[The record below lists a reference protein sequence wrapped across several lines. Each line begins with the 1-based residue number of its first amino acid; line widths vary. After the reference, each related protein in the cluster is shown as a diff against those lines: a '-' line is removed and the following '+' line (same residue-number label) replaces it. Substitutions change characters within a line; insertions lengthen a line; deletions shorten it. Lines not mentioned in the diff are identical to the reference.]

1 MDCMGARSKP
11 KMREK
16 SRRSLLIVGLLP
28 CLLGMGTAS
37 GYAQVSKPYVEE
49 ALAEH
54 SRDVPSR
61 EYQLQEFLL
70 KRIPQLP
77 IPTTP
82 ALWTAEEARVRK
94 HVLDDVAYHGWPR
107 EWIDAAPKFEEMGI
121 IETSHEYRIHKLRF
135 EVVPGFHSTA
145 LLYEPVR
152 ITGRV
157 PAILNLLGHEPD
169 GIGVE
174 YEQKR
179 CINFAKRGIIAL
191 DLEFI
196 GFGELANPEN
206 AHDFASLLNL
216 VGSNALGIFYLSMR
230 RGLDYLSGL
239 QEVDTTRIGV
249 TGLSGGGWQTVMLSA
264 LDSRVAVAV
273 EVAGIGSR
281 ESNLTHPVDTDEIEE
296 DAPDLMQDED
306 YPELLALRAPRPT
319 MEIHNGT
326 DSCCFRAPLVKPY
339 IYDQVKPFFQLY
351 GASDNLAWRE
361 NLYPGTHNYQLDNR
375 NQAYRFF
382 SAHFQLSLLDGEIYS
397 DDEIRTPQELSV
409 GVPDDNLTFV
419 TLARKLAQ
427 QIHHEP
433 APTDSKARQ
442 AWATA
447 EREKLE
453 SVVRYQPVSMVR
465 ALLVDNDRTFDF
477 RTLSYRSDFSNDLS
491 ANGILFREEA
501 APENAPATIV
511 LDDKGYKA
519 ATNIVAQRVDR
530 GKQVLALDLL
540 FNGDQLPN
548 RVSWELLTDSSGAR
562 PLGLEA
568 AQLVAI
574 ARWLHSTT
582 GQPVEVETDGIRNQV
597 IALTAAAIAPE
608 DFSAVVNR
616 NGMKSLSHLIDTPV
630 PFRSAPELFCL
641 DLYRYFDIDT
651 LAALAAPGKIVALNS
666 LR

>member
-1 MDCMGARSKP
+1 MDSASA
-11 KMREK
+11 
-16 SRRSLLIVGLLP
+16 RRSLITVGILP
-28 CLLGMGTAS
+28 FLFGTEVVS
-37 GYAQVSKPYVEE
+37 IYAQVSKPYVEQ
-49 ALAEH
+49 ALAQA

-61 EYQLQEFLL
+61 QYQLQEFLL

-77 IPTTP
+77 VPATP
-82 ALWTAEEARVRK
+82 ASWSAEEERIRK
-94 HVLDDVAYHGWPR
+94 HVLDDLVYHGWPR
-107 EWIDAAPKFEEMGI
+107 DWIDAAPQFEEMGI
-121 IETSHEYRIHKLRF
+121 IETTHGYRIHKLRF

-145 LLYEPVR
+145 LLYEPTKIV
-152 ITGRV
+152 GRV

-196 GFGELANPEN
+196 GFGELANPGN
-206 AHDFASLLNL
+206 AHDFASQLNL

-239 QEVDTTRIGV
+239 QQVDTSRIGV

-264 LDSRVAVAV
+264 LDPRVAVAV

-281 ESNLTHPVDTDEIEE
+281 ESNLTHPVDTDETEE
-296 DAPDLMQDED
+296 DAPDLMQQQD
-306 YPELLALRAPRPT
+306 YPELIALRAPRPT

-351 GASDNLAWRE
+351 GAPDNLAWSE
-361 NLYPGTHNYQLDNR
+361 NLYPGTHNYQLENR

-382 SAHFQLSLLDGEIYS
+382 STYFKLPLLDGEIYS
-397 DDEIRTPQELSV
+397 DDEIRTPQELSI
-409 GVPDDNLTFV
+409 GVPADNLTFV
-419 TLARKLAQ
+419 TLARHLAK

-433 APTDSKARQ
+433 PSTDSEARQ
-442 AWATA
+442 AWTKA
-447 EREKLE
+447 ERQKLE
-453 SVVRYQPVSMVR
+453 SVVRYEPVSIVR
-465 ALLVDNDRTFDF
+465 ALRVDNDRAFDF
-477 RTLSYRSDFSNDLS
+477 RTLSYRFDFSNELS
-491 ANGILFREEA
+491 ANGILLREEA
-501 APENAPATIV
+501 APEDAAATIV

-519 ATNIVAQRVDR
+519 ATNRVTQYLDR
-530 GKQVLALDLL
+530 GEQVLALDLF
-540 FNGDQLPN
+540 FNGDLLPD
-548 RVSWELLTDSSGAR
+548 RGSWELLTDSSGAR

-582 GQPVEVETDGIRNQV
+582 GKPVQVETVGIRNQV

-608 DFSAVVNR
+608 DFSLVTSA
-616 NGMKSLSHLIDTPV
+616 NGMKTLSYLIDTPV

-651 LAALAAPGKIVALNS
+651 LEALAAPTKIVALSS

>member
-1 MDCMGARSKP
+1 VVS
-11 KMREK
+11 
-16 SRRSLLIVGLLP
+16 I
-28 CLLGMGTAS
+28 
-37 GYAQVSKPYVEE
+37 YAQVSKPYVEQ
-49 ALAEH
+49 ALAQA

-61 EYQLQEFLL
+61 QYQLQEFLL

-77 IPTTP
+77 VPATP
-82 ALWTAEEARVRK
+82 ASWSAEEERIRK
-94 HVLDDVAYHGWPR
+94 HVLDDLVYHGWPR
-107 EWIDAAPKFEEMGI
+107 DWIDAAPQFEEMGI
-121 IETSHEYRIHKLRF
+121 IETTHGYRIHKLRF

-145 LLYEPVR
+145 LLYEPTKIV
-152 ITGRV
+152 GRV

-196 GFGELANPEN
+196 GFGELANPGN
-206 AHDFASLLNL
+206 AHDFASQLNL
-216 VGSNALGIFYLSMR
+216 VGSNALGLFYLSMR

-239 QEVDTTRIGV
+239 QQVDTSRIGV

-264 LDSRVAVAV
+264 LDPRVAVAV

-281 ESNLTHPVDTDEIEE
+281 ESNLTHPVDTDETEE
-296 DAPDLMQDED
+296 DAPDLMQQQD
-306 YPELLALRAPRPT
+306 YPELIALRAPRPT

-351 GASDNLAWRE
+351 GAPDNLAWSE
-361 NLYPGTHNYQLDNR
+361 NLYPGTHNYQLENR

-382 SAHFQLSLLDGEIYS
+382 STYFKLPLLDGEIYS
-397 DDEIRTPQELSV
+397 DDEIRTPQELSI
-409 GVPDDNLTFV
+409 GVPADNLTFV
-419 TLARKLAQ
+419 TLARHLAK
-427 QIHHEP
+427 QIHHESP
-433 APTDSKARQ
+433 STDSEARQ
-442 AWATA
+442 AWTKA
-447 EREKLE
+447 ERQKLK
-453 SVVRYQPVSMVR
+453 SVVRYEPVSIVR
-465 ALLVDNDRTFDF
+465 ALRVDNDRAFDF
-477 RTLSYRSDFSNDLS
+477 RTLSYRFDFSNELS
-491 ANGILFREEA
+491 ANGILLREEA
-501 APENAPATIV
+501 APEDAAATIV

-519 ATNIVAQRVDR
+519 ATNRVTQYLDR
-530 GKQVLALDLL
+530 GEQVLALDLF
-540 FNGDQLPN
+540 FNGDLLPD
-548 RVSWELLTDSSGAR
+548 RGSWELLTDSSGAR

-582 GQPVEVETDGIRNQV
+582 GKPVQVETVGIRNQV

-608 DFSAVVNR
+608 DFSLVTSA
-616 NGMKSLSHLIDTPV
+616 NGMKTLSYLIDTPV

-641 DLYRYFDIDT
+641 DLYRHFDINT
-651 LAALAAPGKIVALNS
+651 LEALAAPTKIVALSS

>member
-1 MDCMGARSKP
+1 MDSASA
-11 KMREK
+11 
-16 SRRSLLIVGLLP
+16 RRSLITVGILP
-28 CLLGMGTAS
+28 FLFGTEVVS
-37 GYAQVSKPYVEE
+37 IYAQVSKPYVEQ
-49 ALAEH
+49 ALAQA

-61 EYQLQEFLL
+61 QYQLQEFLL

-77 IPTTP
+77 VPATP
-82 ALWTAEEARVRK
+82 ASWSAEEERIRK
-94 HVLDDVAYHGWPR
+94 HVLDDLVYHGWPR
-107 EWIDAAPKFEEMGI
+107 DWIDAAPQFEEMGI
-121 IETSHEYRIHKLRF
+121 IETTHGYRIHKLRF

-145 LLYEPVR
+145 LLYEPTKIV
-152 ITGRV
+152 GRV

-196 GFGELANPEN
+196 GFGELANPGN
-206 AHDFASLLNL
+206 AHDFASQLNL
-216 VGSNALGIFYLSMR
+216 VGSNALGLFYLSMR

-239 QEVDTTRIGV
+239 QQVDTSRIGV

-264 LDSRVAVAV
+264 LDPRVAVAV

-281 ESNLTHPVDTDEIEE
+281 ESNLTHPVDTDETEE
-296 DAPDLMQDED
+296 DAPDLMQQQD
-306 YPELLALRAPRPT
+306 YPELIALRAPRPT

-351 GASDNLAWRE
+351 GAPDNLAWSE
-361 NLYPGTHNYQLDNR
+361 NLYPGTHNYQLENR

-382 SAHFQLSLLDGEIYS
+382 STYFKLPLLDGEIYS
-397 DDEIRTPQELSV
+397 DDEIRTPQELSI
-409 GVPDDNLTFV
+409 GVPADNLTFV
-419 TLARKLAQ
+419 TLARHLAK
-427 QIHHEP
+427 QIHHESP
-433 APTDSKARQ
+433 STDSEARQ
-442 AWATA
+442 AWTKA
-447 EREKLE
+447 ERQKLE
-453 SVVRYQPVSMVR
+453 SVVRYEPVSIVR
-465 ALLVDNDRTFDF
+465 ALRVDNDRAFDF
-477 RTLSYRSDFSNDLS
+477 RTLSYRFDFSNELS
-491 ANGILFREEA
+491 ANGILLREEA
-501 APENAPATIV
+501 APEDAAATIV

-519 ATNIVAQRVDR
+519 ATNRVTQYLDR
-530 GKQVLALDLL
+530 GEQVLALDLF
-540 FNGDQLPN
+540 FNGDLLPD
-548 RVSWELLTDSSGAR
+548 RGSWELLTDSSGAR

-582 GQPVEVETDGIRNQV
+582 GKPVQVETVGIRNQV

-608 DFSAVVNR
+608 DFSLVTSA
-616 NGMKSLSHLIDTPV
+616 NGMKTLSYLIDTPV

-651 LAALAAPGKIVALNS
+651 LEALAAPTKIVALSS

>member
-1 MDCMGARSKP
+1 
-11 KMREK
+11 
-16 SRRSLLIVGLLP
+16 
-28 CLLGMGTAS
+28 
-37 GYAQVSKPYVEE
+37 
-49 ALAEH
+49 
-54 SRDVPSR
+54 
-61 EYQLQEFLL
+61 
-70 KRIPQLP
+70 
-77 IPTTP
+77 
-82 ALWTAEEARVRK
+82 
-94 HVLDDVAYHGWPR
+94 
-107 EWIDAAPKFEEMGI
+107 
-121 IETSHEYRIHKLRF
+121 
-135 EVVPGFHSTA
+135 
-145 LLYEPVR
+145 
-152 ITGRV
+152 
-157 PAILNLLGHEPD
+157 
-169 GIGVE
+169 
-174 YEQKR
+174 
-179 CINFAKRGIIAL
+179 
-191 DLEFI
+191 
-196 GFGELANPEN
+196 
-206 AHDFASLLNL
+206 
-216 VGSNALGIFYLSMR
+216 
-230 RGLDYLSGL
+230 
-239 QEVDTTRIGV
+239 
-249 TGLSGGGWQTVMLSA
+249 
-264 LDSRVAVAV
+264 
-273 EVAGIGSR
+273 
-281 ESNLTHPVDTDEIEE
+281 
-296 DAPDLMQDED
+296 
-306 YPELLALRAPRPT
+306 
-319 MEIHNGT
+319 
-326 DSCCFRAPLVKPY
+326 
-339 IYDQVKPFFQLY
+339 
-351 GASDNLAWRE
+351 
-361 NLYPGTHNYQLDNR
+361 
-375 NQAYRFF
+375 
-382 SAHFQLSLLDGEIYS
+382 
-397 DDEIRTPQELSV
+397 
-409 GVPDDNLTFV
+409 LTFV